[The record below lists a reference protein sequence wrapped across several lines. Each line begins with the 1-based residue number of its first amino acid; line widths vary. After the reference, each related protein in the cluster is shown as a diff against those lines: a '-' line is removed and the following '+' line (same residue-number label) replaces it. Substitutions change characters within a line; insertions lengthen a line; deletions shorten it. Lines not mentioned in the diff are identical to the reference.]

1 MTAKE
6 TFILNAMR
14 KLTCSREEAIELWD
28 FDHEKIKSA
37 EVAAIEQKKKEA
49 SPINKVKNLK
59 AKKKV
64 DTNKDTIIRKI
75 ESLLRSD
82 EFFQN
87 PEEIKTGKFVF
98 QDLDGSFYTLALTKN
113 KTKPDGYK
121 GGE

>member
-28 FDHEKIKSA
+28 FDHEKIESA
-37 EVAAIEQKKKEA
+37 EVTAIEQKKKEA

-64 DTNKDTIIRKI
+64 DTNKESIIRKV
-75 ESLLRSD
+75 ESFLQSD

-98 QDLDGSFYTLALTKN
+98 QDLDGSFYTLAVTKN

>member
-28 FDHEKIKSA
+28 FDHEKIESA

-64 DTNKDTIIRKI
+64 DTNKESIIRKV

>member
-28 FDHEKIKSA
+28 FDHAKTESA

-64 DTNKDTIIRKI
+64 DTSKDTIIRKV
-75 ESLLRSD
+75 ESFLRSD

-87 PEEIKTGKFVF
+87 PEEVKTGKFVF
-98 QDLDGSFYTLALTKN
+98 QDADGSFYTLALTKN
-113 KTKPDGYK
+113 KTKPDGYN
-121 GGE
+121 GE

>member
-28 FDHEKIKSA
+28 FDHEKTESA

-64 DTNKDTIIRKI
+64 DTNKESIIRKV
-75 ESLLRSD
+75 ESFLRSD